1 MGFDAALRA
10 THDGCRLGDVQLLP
24 VTQQKRLALTRW
36 QPLQLFFNYFNDLR
50 LPKLIFRASPR
61 LGSVSALQS
70 FERVGIFIFPPRRE
84 GGKQRDPQR
93 PDFVPAIEV
102 SNRVLQDTLEQ
113 HRQFFSRLGSVF
125 FRKLEHRILDD
136 VECVLRIPDCEQRL
150 FVRASLNACEK
161 FGKLVSGGQKRFLFR
176 RPKGPRQEWSMVSKA
191 RFRCRPQ
198 ERET

>member
-10 THDGCRLGDVQLLP
+10 THDGCSLGDVQLFP

-61 LGSVSALQS
+61 LGRVSALQS

-84 GGKQRDPQR
+84 GGKQRHPQR

-102 SNRVLQDTLEQ
+102 SNRILQDTLEQ
-113 HRQFFSRLGSVF
+113 HRQLFSRLGPVL
-125 FRKLEHRILDD
+125 FRKLEHRILHD
-136 VECVLRIPDCEQRL
+136 VEGVLRIPDREQRL

-176 RPKGPRQEWSMVSKA
+176 RLKGPRQEWSMVSKA
-191 RFRCRPQ
+191 RFRCRP
-198 ERET
+198 

>member
-10 THDGCRLGDVQLLP
+10 AHDGCSLGNVQLFP

-61 LGSVSALQS
+61 FGGVSALQS
-70 FERVGIFIFPPRRE
+70 FERVGIFVFPPRRE

-93 PDFVPAIEV
+93 PDLVPAIEV
-102 SNRVLQDTLEQ
+102 SNRILQDTLEQ
-113 HRQFFSRLGSVF
+113 HRQLFSRLGPVL
-125 FRKLEHRILDD
+125 FRKLEHRILHD
-136 VECVLRIPDCEQRL
+136 VEGVLRIPDREQRL
-150 FVRASLNACEK
+150 FVRASLDACEK
-161 FGKLVSGGQKRFLFR
+161 FGELVSGGQKRFLFR

-191 RFRCRPQ
+191 RFRCRP
-198 ERET
+198 